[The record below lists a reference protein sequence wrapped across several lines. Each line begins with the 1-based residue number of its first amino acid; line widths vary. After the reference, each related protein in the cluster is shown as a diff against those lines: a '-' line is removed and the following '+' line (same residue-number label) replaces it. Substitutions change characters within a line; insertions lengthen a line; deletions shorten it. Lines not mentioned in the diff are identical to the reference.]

1 MNKSN
6 YLDISLLKNQNLLA
20 VKLSEYLSLDELENI
35 DLSNVLVANSKRDIS
50 KPNNIIYT
58 IEFESKTVQILD
70 IFLLDVYPIV
80 RFIDIRILQ
89 GDYFQ
94 MDFKIKYSK
103 KIIMYLNIVLAKA
116 KNYIRYKFTHENSL
130 IKSSIIENYSTILAE
145 SISMNGLEELRF
157 VSEYI
162 ASDENIFTN
171 PSYKFN
177 FSIEKITF
185 KLSAMN
191 NILKCEFIKND
202 KSNIIY
208 FVKDKIGLSQLGLIV
223 EKAIKIK
230 SKK

>member
-1 MNKSN
+1 MNKYN
-6 YLDISLLKNQNLLA
+6 YLDISLLKNQNFLA
-20 VKLSEYLSLDELENI
+20 VKLSEYLSLNELENI
-35 DLSNVLVANSKRDIS
+35 NLSNVIVANSKRDIS
-50 KPNNIIYT
+50 KPNNIIYDL
-58 IEFESKTVQILD
+58 ELESKSVQILD
-70 IFLLDVYPIV
+70 IFLLDIYPIV

-94 MDFKIKYSK
+94 MDFKLKYSK
-103 KIIMYLNIVLAKA
+103 KIILYLNIVLAKA

-130 IKSSIIENYSTILAE
+130 IKGSIIGNYSSILAD
-145 SISMNGLEELRF
+145 SLSMNGLEELRF

-162 ASDENIFTN
+162 TTDENVFAD

-177 FSIEKITF
+177 FSIEKINF
-185 KLSAMN
+185 KLSAIS
-191 NILKCEFIKND
+191 NILKCEFIKDN

-208 FVKDKIGLSQLGLIV
+208 FVRDKIGLSQLGLIV